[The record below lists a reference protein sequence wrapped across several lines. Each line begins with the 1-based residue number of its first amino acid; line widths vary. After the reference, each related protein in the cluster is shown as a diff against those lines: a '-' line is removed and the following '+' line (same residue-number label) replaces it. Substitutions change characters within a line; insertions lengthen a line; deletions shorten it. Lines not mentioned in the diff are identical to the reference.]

1 MHCWQYQCRMSNAQV
16 NLKFISNSR
25 CRSSKRDT
33 VHWKCSKVGCPS
45 AINTSS
51 DLITSYGNLHHHERD
66 DAKISVNAF
75 LVMNDSNFNTVNVL
89 NVELLPHA
97 IKWTMKRLNT
107 FFTLFIE
114 LDYTIISDFYIR
126 TIGRKE
132 MFYLMMH
139 STHFIYGYMVSDLW

>member
-1 MHCWQYQCRMSNAQV
+1 MYQGHW
-16 NLKFISNSR
+16 F
-25 CRSSKRDT
+25 RSSKRDT

-75 LVMNDSNFNTVNVL
+75 LVMNDSNFNTVNVM

-97 IKWTMKRLNT
+97 IK
-107 FFTLFIE
+107 
-114 LDYTIISDFYIR
+114 
-126 TIGRKE
+126 
-132 MFYLMMH
+132 
-139 STHFIYGYMVSDLW
+139 